1 MRSILLLLLTL
12 TSSPA
17 IAIVVDGEGVSLI
30 DAQDH
35 ARRQAITQVV
45 GAIVD
50 TERVVANRK
59 LVVDQILTYSAGYI
73 VKEVILEHYSI
84 PHLHTPGER
93 HFVKLDVLV
102 KSSKLK
108 DFILSQTEGTSVFD
122 ANNIKLQI
130 ESYNDQLISAD
141 ALIDNTLKYHPS
153 HAYNI
158 EIVDYNISID
168 ASRDTFLT
176 VKYQQS
182 WNHEFVDAIEELA
195 NLIAVPHYTPG
206 YLKFGDR
213 KYQINDHILMN
224 KFRDTFEDGLYVIIT
239 INSMHNEALINRCV
253 TYNSIGWRLPDL
265 YWVRNRPFT
274 DIEFDKNKTIIQ
286 KIKIELN
293 LEDIEFFQDK
303 SQINI
308 RLTKNCPKYKRK

>member
-12 TSSPA
+12 TSSPV
-17 IAIVVDGEGVSLI
+17 IAVVVIGEGATLI
-30 DAQDH
+30 DAQDQ

-73 VKEVILEHYSI
+73 VKEVILEQYPI
-84 PHLHTPGER
+84 GER
-93 HFVKLDVLV
+93 FFVKLDVEV

-108 DFILSQTEGTSVFD
+108 DFVLSQTEGTSEFD
-122 ANNIKLQI
+122 GDNVKLQI
-130 ESYNDQLISAD
+130 ESYNNQLISAD
-141 ALIDNTLKYHPS
+141 TLIDNTLKYHPS

-168 ASRDTFLT
+168 ASRKAFLT

-195 NLIAVPHYTPG
+195 NLIDVPHYTNG

-213 KYQINDHILMN
+213 KYKINDHILMN
-224 KFRDTFEDGLYVIIT
+224 KFRDTFGGGLRVIIT
-239 INSMHNEALINRCV
+239 INSMHNDALINRCV
-253 TYNSIGWRLPDL
+253 AFNSTNQRLGEL
-265 YWVRNRPFT
+265 YWVRGRTT
-274 DIEFDKNKTIIQ
+274 DIEFDKNKIRIQ
-286 KIKIELN
+286 QIKLELN
-293 LEDIEFFQDK
+293 LEDIEFFQDE